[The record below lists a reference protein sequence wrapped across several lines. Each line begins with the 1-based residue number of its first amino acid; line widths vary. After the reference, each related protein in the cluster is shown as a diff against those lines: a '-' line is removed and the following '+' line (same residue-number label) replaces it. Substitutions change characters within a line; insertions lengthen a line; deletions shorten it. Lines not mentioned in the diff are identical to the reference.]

1 MSDPIEPTE
10 NDCLCQDCG
19 GINQMNAN
27 DLRRHYDRETGD
39 IVYICLDC
47 HWNRIAPVDPEESA
61 FYRYGQH

>member
-1 MSDPIEPTE
+1 
-10 NDCLCQDCG
+10 
-19 GINQMNAN
+19 MNAN